1 MKKVLSAVVLSAAVV
16 ATAGQAFAYAP
27 GDQFGTFSLTMGM
40 YTADAKVEIGRNLG
54 VLANTDGF
62 GNAATNLTLTETN
75 KSLGS
80 VNYQAL
86 AAARGANAGDLRI
99 GIFVDG
105 ITAVNFVEPKW
116 DLYFATTKDTAPALA
131 PTLDAFFKFNDN
143 AGSINYFYD
152 AQDSDNNGEIS
163 AVGGSSGGYR
173 LNMDYSAPGAYT
185 FANITDFNFGSQLV
199 KNIDGDYQDF
209 YLYHYQVLIADETN
223 FDNPYVPYLV
233 EGATAEYSAVLRFN
247 TANGE
252 VILNP
257 TAAPVPVPAA
267 AWLLGS
273 GVLGLIG
280 LRRRNA

>member
-1 MKKVLSAVVLSAAVV
+1 MKKVLSALVLSAAVV
-16 ATAGQAFAYAP
+16 ASAGQAYAYAP

-40 YTADAKVEIGRNLG
+40 YTADNKVEIGKNLG

-86 AAARGANAGDLRI
+86 AAERGANAGDLRI
-99 GIFVDG
+99 GMFVDG
-105 ITAVNFVEPKW
+105 ITAVNFIEPKW
-116 DLYFATTKDTAPALA
+116 DLYFATTKNTAPALA
-131 PTLDAFFKFNDN
+131 PTLDAFFKFNDQ
-143 AGSINYFYD
+143 AGSINWMNGVKD
-152 AQDSDNNGEIS
+152 TDNNGEMS
-163 AVGGSSGGYR
+163 TVGGSAYSYR
-173 LNMDYSAPGAYT
+173 QNMDYSAPGAYT
-185 FANITDFNFGSQLV
+185 FANITDFDYGSKLV
-199 KNIDGDYQDF
+199 KNIADDYQDF

-223 FDNPYVPYLV
+223 FEDPYVPYLV
-233 EGATAEYSAVLRFN
+233 EGATEDYTAVLRFN
-247 TANGE
+247 KDNGE

-257 TAAPVPVPAA
+257 TVVPVPAA

-280 LRRRNA
+280 IRRRNA

>member
-16 ATAGQAFAYAP
+16 ATAGQAYAYAP

-40 YTADAKVEIGRNLG
+40 YTPDAKVEIGRNLG

-86 AAARGANAGDLRI
+86 AAARGANAGDLQI
-99 GIFVDG
+99 GFIVDG
-105 ITAVNFVEPKW
+105 VTAVNFIEPKW
-116 DLYFATTKDTAPALA
+116 DLYFATTKNTAPPLA
-131 PTLDAFFKFNDN
+131 PTLDSFFTFNDGS
-143 AGSINYFYD
+143 GSINAYYKN
-152 AQDSDNNGEIS
+152 ADSDNDGVMS
-163 AVGGSSGGYR
+163 MAGGLAGGWR
-173 LNMDYSAPGAYT
+173 LNMDAYGEGVYALT
-185 FANITDFNFGSQLV
+185 NNQDFRAGSKFV
-199 KNIDGDYQDF
+199 KNIAGDYQDF

-223 FDNPYVPYLV
+223 FENPYVPYLV
-233 EGATAEYSAVLRFN
+233 EGATADYSAVLRFN
-247 TANGE
+247 KANGE